1 MNKNLD
7 GTFKSAF
14 ENDTTGVVKQE
25 LITYKVKDGVFCKEV
40 HTRHFTGN
48 GKDWYDTSSNEP
60 LLYIGDD
67 NATNN

>member
-7 GTFKSAF
+7 GPFKSAF

-25 LITYKVKDGVFCKEV
+25 LITYKVQNGMFVKEV
-40 HTRHFTGN
+40 STRHFTGN
-48 GKDWYDTSSNEP
+48 GQDWYDTSSSEP

>member
-7 GTFKSAF
+7 GPFKNAF
-14 ENDTTGVVKQE
+14 ERDTTGVVKQE
-25 LITYKVKDGVFCKEV
+25 FITYKVQDNMFVKEV
-40 HTRHFTGN
+40 NTRHFTGN
-48 GKDWYDTSSNEP
+48 GKDWYDTSSIEP